1 MKDNRG
7 KIKVLKTPEEI
18 PEFASEEEE
27 AEFWQTHSPVEIFD
41 KLPKPK
47 GVKFA
52 PSKKHMVPLA
62 LDAGVYEEV
71 RRAARK
77 KGLSAPELIQQLQQ
91 WVERRVRTA
100 HRAAKTKG

>member
-1 MKDNRG
+1 MKGNRG
-7 KIKVLKTPEEI
+7 RMKVLKTLEEI
-18 PEFASEEEE
+18 PHSATEKAQ

-41 KLPKPK
+41 KLPNAK

-52 PSKKHMVPLA
+52 PSKKRMVPLA

-77 KGLSAPELIQQLQQ
+77 KGLSAPELIQQ